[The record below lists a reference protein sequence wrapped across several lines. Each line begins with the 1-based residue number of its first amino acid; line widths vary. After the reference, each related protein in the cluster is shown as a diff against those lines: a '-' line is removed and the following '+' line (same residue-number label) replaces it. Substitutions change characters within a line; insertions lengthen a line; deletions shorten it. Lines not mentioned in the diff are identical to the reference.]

1 VQAAH
6 KSRGSNAVAVT
17 PSECKAFDGEPGGEA
32 PEGGSG
38 SPLFRR
44 VSDLSDA
51 KLKTIFSRTLI
62 EHGIM
67 PASQAGGEK
76 PLYSPYGPVTSVGRL
91 ENHTH

>member
-1 VQAAH
+1 MQAAH
-6 KSRGSNAVAVT
+6 KSRGSNTVAVT
-17 PSECKAFDGEPGGEA
+17 PLECKAFDGETGGEA

-51 KLKTIFSRTLI
+51 KLTRIFSRTLI

-67 PASQAGGEK
+67 PASQAAGEK
-76 PLYSPYGPVTSVGRL
+76 LPDV
-91 ENHTH
+91 EDA